1 MEQQTTEGKVLDSIE
16 RAKLG
21 IKVFS
26 MSFDEAEEVIDEY
39 VSEGGYDPASVELFK
54 DQLAT
59 QRFIQ
64 HKGAELVSTSGEIMR
79 LVVGALARN
88 MSKASAPSEEGD
100 KEY

>member
-1 MEQQTTEGKVLDSIE
+1 MEQQSTDGKVLDSIE

-21 IKVFS
+21 IKVFA

-39 VSEGGYDPASVELFK
+39 VSEGGYDPASVDLFK

-64 HKGAELVSTSGEIMR
+64 HKGAELVSTGGEIIK
-79 LVVGALARN
+79 LVVGALAKN
-88 MSKASAPSEEGD
+88 MSKAAAPAEEEDRG
-100 KEY
+100 Y